1 MQLALSGFLFEDDY
15 CSQSLSFADFC
26 ALAKSAGYQGVE
38 LRDTQV
44 SLKTPKEERAAL
56 LAQVRENGLFVS
68 CLTARGIPTQEP
80 EREAVF
86 LRVLE
91 LCRDME
97 CRLLKIGGDTAWLRE
112 AAEKAQTCQVTLA
125 TNNHGGTLLETVAG
139 TRQYF
144 AAINHP
150 NFALLYDSLHLM
162 AQGEDYLGCIPEF
175 FSLTRNILFHSIR
188 PAKPGEIPLVEKQGK
203 SWAIALP
210 DEPGAQDWPAIFKAF
225 KACGYDGLI
234 TVIENGWPREQREM
248 VARHCAEFIRRHWDA
263 V

>member
-15 CSQSLSFADFC
+15 SSQSLSFADFC

-44 SLKTPKEERAAL
+44 SLKTPKQERAAL
-56 LAQVRENGLFVS
+56 LGQVRENGLFVS
-68 CLTARGIPTQEP
+68 CLTARGIPTQGP
-80 EREAVF
+80 EREEIF

-91 LCRDME
+91 LCRDMD

-112 AAEKAQTCQVTLA
+112 AAEKAQDYQVTLA
-125 TNNHGGTLLETVAG
+125 TNNHGGTVLETVAG

-144 AAINHP
+144 SAINHA

-175 FSLTRNILFHSIR
+175 FPFTRNLLLHSIR
-188 PAKPGEIPLVEKQGK
+188 PAKPGEMPLVEKHGK

-210 DEPGAQDWPAIFKAF
+210 DEPGVQDWPAIFKAF
-225 KACGYDGLI
+225 KALGYDGLI
-234 TVIENGWPREQREM
+234 TVIENGWPREQRET
-248 VARHCAEFIRRHWDA
+248 VARRCAEFIKYNWNSA
-263 V
+263 